1 MVGLNFATGFLRED
15 GRMVSNTGM
24 VIMLRHI
31 DALLE
36 ALGEDS
42 VGFGSDF
49 DGALVS
55 ASIRDVTGL
64 PRLIDA
70 MLEHGYGRDLV
81 EKIAWRNWVGL
92 LERTIG

>member
-15 GRMVSNTGM
+15 GRMVSNTGLDLM
-24 VIMLRHI
+24 VRHI

-36 ALGEDS
+36 ALGEDG

-49 DGALVS
+49 DGALIP
-55 ASIRDVTGL
+55 AAIGDAAGL
-64 PRLIDA
+64 PKLIDA
-70 MLEHGYGRDLV
+70 LFERGYGRDLV
-81 EKIAWRNWVGL
+81 EKIAYRNWIGI